1 MTEANTDGATPGEGA
16 APETGTATV
25 AGKAGGRG
33 SGVAAAIVATG
44 ILISRML
51 GLVRQSLMARY
62 LGAGVASDAFIA
74 SFKIPNLLQNLFG
87 EGALSA
93 SFIPVYARLLA
104 AGDEEEAR
112 HVAGAVAAI
121 LALVT
126 SILVVLGVVLAPHL
140 IPVIA
145 PGFSGERRAL
155 TVQLTRVLFPG
166 AGIFVLSAW
175 CLGVL
180 NSHRKFFLSYTA
192 PVLWNIAM
200 LAALL
205 WFGAKQSQTRL
216 AETLAWASVVGAG
229 LQFLVQMPSVLRL
242 VGRFRPTLETH
253 SPHVRRVIRG
263 FVPVFVSRG
272 VVQVSAYIDQ
282 LLASLLPVGMVA
294 LLGYSKT
301 VFVLPVSLFGMAI
314 SAAELPEMSSVLG
327 SHDERSARLRARLD
341 AGLRRIA
348 FFVVPSAA
356 AFFALGDT
364 IARVL
369 FEHGAFTATDTR
381 LVWGILAGGGVGL
394 LASTLGRLYSSTY
407 YAVHDTRTPFKFAL
421 VRVALTTALGWLFAF
436 PLPRMLGIDP
446 RWGGAGLTAS
456 AGIAGWVEFTL
467 LRTRLN
473 ARIGR
478 TGLPASY
485 LARLWSVAAVA
496 AAVAFALK
504 LAVAGRGPRLVT
516 GPAVL
521 VAFAALYGA
530 GTLLLG
536 VPEARAL
543 VQRVRRR
550 K

>member
-1 MTEANTDGATPGEGA
+1 VTGSGAADEAPDDGAVPRSAGA
-16 APETGTATV
+16 VG
-25 AGKAGGRG
+25 GAGGDRG
-33 SGVAAAIVATG
+33 SGVAAAVVAAG
-44 ILISRML
+44 ILISRLL

-104 AGDEEEAR
+104 AGDEQEAQ

-121 LALVT
+121 LTLVT
-126 SILVVLGVVLAPHL
+126 SILVVLGVLLAPHL

-145 PGFSGERRAL
+145 PGFTGERRAL

-200 LAALL
+200 LGALL
-205 WFGAKQSQTRL
+205 WFGGRQSQTRL
-216 AETLAWASVVGAG
+216 AATLAWASVVGAG
-229 LQFLVQMPSVLRL
+229 LQFLVQLPSVLRL
-242 VGRFRPTLETH
+242 VGRLRPTLDA
-253 SPHVRRVIRG
+253 SSAHVRRVIRG

-294 LLGYSKT
+294 LLGYSQI
-301 VFVLPVSLFGMAI
+301 VYVLPVSLFGMAI

-327 SHDERSARLRARLD
+327 SDDERSARLRARLD
-341 AGLRRIA
+341 NGLRRIA
-348 FFVVPSAA
+348 FFVIPSAA

-369 FEHGAFTATDTR
+369 FEHGAFTRTDTMF
-381 LVWGILAGGGVGL
+381 VWGILAGSGVGL

-407 YAVHDTRTPFKFAL
+407 YALHDTRTPLKFAL
-421 VRVALTTALGWLFAF
+421 VRVGLTTALGWLFAF
-436 PLPRMLGIDP
+436 PLPRLLGIDP

-478 TGLPASY
+478 TGLAARY
-485 LARLWSVAAVA
+485 VVRLWVVAVVAAGA
-496 AAVAFALK
+496 AFALK
-504 LAVAGRGPRLVT
+504 LALVHGPRLLT
-516 GPAVL
+516 GAAVL
-521 VAFAALYGA
+521 VAFAGLYGA
-530 GTLLLG
+530 GTLALG
-536 VPEARAL
+536 VAEARAL
-543 VQRVRRR
+543 VQRVVRR